1 MTSTLRGLSVLTV
14 NGAAGLVETRRP
26 AEVWVIRS
34 IVTGGPEVVVTVMV
48 KSNESCPATG
58 RAGAS

>member
-1 MTSTLRGLSVLTV
+1 M

-34 IVTGGPEVVVTVMV
+34 IVTGGPEVVVTVTV

-58 RAGAS
+58 RAGAW